1 MEQRLSVMT
10 LGVRDLARS
19 RRFYE
24 SGLGWKRD
32 SGGDDIAFYQAGGF
46 IVGLYEWSKLAE
58 DAGIE
63 PEGSGFRGFTL
74 AYCARTKE
82 EVDTVLAQAKAAGAR
97 ILIPTRET
105 FWGGYDGY
113 FTDPDGHLWEI
124 AWNPSW
130 TITERGETLL
140 GKGSA

>member
-24 SGLGWKRD
+24 SGLGWSRD
-32 SGGDDIAFYQAGGF
+32 SGGDDIAFFQAGGF

-97 ILIPTRET
+97 ILIPARET

-124 AWNPSW
+124 AWNPAW
-130 TITERGETLL
+130 TITDRGETLL
-140 GKGSA
+140 VKGSA